1 MLGAEEEKKGF
12 QMYILAL
19 NCGSSSLKYQVF
31 DANTKKAIVGG
42 NVEKIGLDDSFVT
55 QKYPDGT
62 KQKKVTPMKN
72 HDEALNVVLFMLRE
86 ASIDLNEI
94 GGVGHRVVMGGDKF
108 ASSVEITDEVIKTID
123 KLSPLAPL
131 HNPPALRGIMTAK
144 QLLPNAKQVAVF
156 DTAFHQTMPDFSYR
170 YAVPRAWYTELGVR
184 KYGFHGTSHLYV
196 SKRAAAMLGKPAN
209 QCNLITMHIGSGAS
223 ATAIRNGVSV
233 DTSLGMTPLAGLTMG
248 TRPGDLDPGVV
259 LYVMEQ
265 LKLTPAQ
272 MQTHLSKESGL
283 KGLTECYAD
292 RRDVEENKA
301 TNDSCR
307 LAIDMEV
314 QNVKKYIGA
323 FMAELGRVDAVVFT
337 AGVGENDEYLRGKF
351 CEGLENIGI
360 KLDVKKNA
368 ETLARKGAGETVI
381 STPDSPVKVFMIPT
395 DEELVIVE
403 DTLAI
408 MNKKYNPNHLIMDY
422 SFAQQQKQK

>member
-1 MLGAEEEKKGF
+1 
-12 QMYILAL
+12 MYILAL

-31 DANTKKAIVGG
+31 DAATKKVVVGG
-42 NVEKIGLDDSFVT
+42 NVEKIGLPDSFLT
-55 QKYPDGT
+55 QKYPDGN
-62 KQKKVTPMKN
+62 KDKREFKMAN
-72 HDEALNVVLFMLRE
+72 HNDALDRVLYMLRQ

-94 GGVGHRVVMGGDKF
+94 KGVGHRVVMGGDKF
-108 ASSVEITDEVIKTID
+108 ASSVEITDDVINTIN

-131 HNPPALRGIMTAK
+131 HNPPALMGITTAK
-144 QLLPNAKQVAVF
+144 QLLPNATQVAVF
-156 DTAFHQTMPDFSYR
+156 DTAFHQTMPDYSYR

-196 SKRAAAMLGKPAN
+196 SKRAAEMLGKDPKD
-209 QCNLITMHIGSGAS
+209 CNLITLHIGSGAS
-223 ATAIRNGVSV
+223 ATAIRNGISV

-272 MQTHLSKESGL
+272 MQTHLSKDSGL
-283 KGLTECYAD
+283 KGLTECFAD
-292 RRDVEENKA
+292 RRDVEENK
-301 TNDSCR
+301 DKDDKCR

-323 FMAELGRVDAVVFT
+323 FMAELGRVDALVFT
-337 AGVGENDEYLRGKF
+337 AGVGENDEYLREKF
-351 CEGLENIGI
+351 CTGLENLGV

-368 ETLARKGAGETVI
+368 VTLARKGCGETVL
-381 STPDSPVKVFMIPT
+381 STPDSPVKIFMIPT

-408 MNKKYNPNHLIMDY
+408 MGGKYNPNHLMMNY
-422 SFAQQQKQK
+422 SFAKQNQKMK

>member
-1 MLGAEEEKKGF
+1 
-12 QMYILAL
+12 MYILAL

-31 DANTKKAIVGG
+31 DADTKKVVVSG
-42 NVEKIGLDDSFVT
+42 NVEKIGLPDSFIT
-55 QKYPDGT
+55 QKYPDG
-62 KQKKVTPMKN
+62 KKERKDTSMQN
-72 HDEALNVVLFMLRE
+72 HDEALNVVLFMLRG

-94 GGVGHRVVMGGDKF
+94 KGVGHRVVMGGDKF
-108 ASSVEITDEVIKTID
+108 ASSVEITDEVINTIN

-156 DTAFHQTMPDFSYR
+156 DTAFHQTMPDYSYR
-170 YAVPRAWYTELGVR
+170 YAVPHAWYKELGVR

-196 SKRAAAMLGKPAN
+196 SKRAAEMLGKDPKD
-209 QCNLITMHIGSGAS
+209 CNLITLHIGSGAS
-223 ATAIRNGVSV
+223 ATAIRNGISV

-265 LKLTPAQ
+265 LKLSPAQ
-272 MQTHLSKESGL
+272 MQTHLSKDSGL
-283 KGLTECYAD
+283 KGLTECFAD
-292 RRDVEENKA
+292 RRDVEENKD
-301 TNDSCR
+301 TNDKCR
-307 LAIDMEV
+307 LAIEMEV
-314 QNVKKYIGA
+314 HNVKKYIGA
-323 FMAELGRVDAVVFT
+323 FMAALGRVDAVVFT
-337 AGVGENDEYLRGKF
+337 AGVGENDEYLREKF
-351 CEGLENIGI
+351 CTGLENLGI

-368 ETLARKGAGETVI
+368 ETLARKGCGETVI

-395 DEELVIVE
+395 NEELVIVE

-408 MNKKYNPNHLIMDY
+408 MNGKYNPNHLLMNY
-422 SFAQQQKQK
+422 SFAKQNQKQK